1 MKILIIMMNNIYK
14 MFCNSDLH
22 NELINM
28 DEGICPFCENILIE
42 GYKMVELCCSKQNM
56 ANKNGMN
63 VCLNCGL
70 VHSCEHVIG
79 YLDFYE
85 NMYKIHK
92 KSIYKRKYHIEN
104 TLNSICYENK
114 ITLTYKQRDKIYK
127 TFEIIGSVI
136 PSVNKLRRRIIS
148 TKYILRH
155 LFKLL
160 DLPFECIKITK
171 SRKTLEFYNR
181 YWAKILE
188 LKFNSIIHIIRQ

>member
-1 MKILIIMMNNIYK
+1 MS
-14 MFCNSDLH
+14 CNSQIHD
-22 NELINM
+22 ELKNM
-28 DEGICPFCENILIE
+28 DESKCFYCDELLEE
-42 GYKMVELCCSKQNM
+42 GDKIVEPCCSELNVG
-56 ANKNGMN
+56 NKNGIN

-70 VHSCEHVIG
+70 VHGYEYGIE

-85 NMYKIHK
+85 NMYRIRR
-92 KSIYKRKYHIEN
+92 KSAYKRFYHIEN
-104 TLNSICYENK
+104 TLNSICYENR

-136 PSVNKLRRRIIS
+136 PSVNNLRRRIIS
-148 TKYILRH
+148 TKYILAQ

-188 LKFNSIIHIIRQ
+188 LKFDSIMHIIRQ

>member
-1 MKILIIMMNNIYK
+1 MC
-14 MFCNSDLH
+14 CNSDLH
-22 NELINM
+22 NELMNM
-28 DEGICPFCENILIE
+28 NEGICLFCNQLLIE
-42 GYKMVELCCSKQNM
+42 GNKDDEPCCIEPNVG
-56 ANKNGMN
+56 NKNGMN

-70 VHSCEHVIG
+70 VHCCEYVIG

-92 KSIYKRKYHIEN
+92 KSIYKRKYHINN
-104 TLNSICYENK
+104 TLNSICYDNK

-136 PSVNKLRRRIIS
+136 PSVDKHRRRIIS
-148 TKYILRH
+148 TKYILRQ

-160 DLPFECIKITK
+160 DIPFECIKITK

-188 LKFNSIIHIIRQ
+188 LKFDSIIHIIRQ

>member
-1 MKILIIMMNNIYK
+1 MYCDSILHEDLIMMNQ
-14 MFCNSDLH
+14 DT
-22 NELINM
+22 
-28 DEGICPFCENILIE
+28 CPFCNVFLIE
-42 GYKMVELCCSKQNM
+42 FNNKNGNYKCCNNQNM
-56 ANKNGMN
+56 VNKNGMN

-70 VHSCEHVIG
+70 VHGCEYVIG

-104 TLNSICYENK
+104 TLNSICYDNK

-188 LKFNSIIHIIRQ
+188 LKFDSIIHIIRQ

>member
-1 MKILIIMMNNIYK
+1 MIYIK
-14 MFCNSDLH
+14 MSCNSQIH
-22 NELINM
+22 NELKILK
-28 DEGICPFCENILIE
+28 EPICPFCENILIE
-42 GYKMVELCCSKQNM
+42 GDKMVELCCSKQNM
-56 ANKNGMN
+56 VNKNGMN

-70 VHSCEHVIG
+70 VHGCEYVIG

-136 PSVNKLRRRIIS
+136 PLVNKLRRRIIS

-188 LKFNSIIHIIRQ
+188 LKFDSIIHIIRQ

>member
-1 MKILIIMMNNIYK
+1 MC
-14 MFCNSDLH
+14 CNSDLH
-22 NELINM
+22 SEFINM
-28 DEGICPFCENILIE
+28 NEGICPFCDELLEKVDKI
-42 GYKMVELCCSKQNM
+42 VEPCCSELNVC
-56 ANKNGMN
+56 NKNGIN

-70 VHSCEHVIG
+70 VHG
-79 YLDFYE
+79 YEYTSNYIDFYE
-85 NMYKIHK
+85 NMYKIRRRSVYH
-92 KSIYKRKYHIEN
+92 RKYHIEN

-148 TKYILRH
+148 TKYILRQ

-160 DLPFECIKITK
+160 GLHFECIKITD

-188 LKFNSIIHIIRQ
+188 LKNAEILHIIRQ